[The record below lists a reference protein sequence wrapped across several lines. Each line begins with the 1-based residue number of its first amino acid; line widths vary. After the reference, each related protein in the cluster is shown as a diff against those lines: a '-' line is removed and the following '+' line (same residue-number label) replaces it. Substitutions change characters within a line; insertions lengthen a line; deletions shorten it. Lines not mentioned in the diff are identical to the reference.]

1 MTIDRRSK
9 LKWGLRLKLQ
19 IKRVRQQARIL
30 KQNIKKFT
38 DETEKARQV
47 ELKKS

>member
-19 IKRVRQQARIL
+19 IKRVRQQA

-47 ELKKS
+47 ELKES